1 MAATMWLF
9 GSRRWLE
16 LVLVPLAVSAATFV
30 LFRYGFTVL
39 LPTWG

>member
-1 MAATMWLF
+1 MLVL

-16 LVLVPLAVSAATFV
+16 LAVLPPAVAFATYL

-39 LPTWG
+39 LPVWT